1 MFSQHGRRA
10 SRACVSCHQRKLRC
24 DASFRGCPCTRC
36 LQDGKETCILREK
49 LPRFSRNFYQNVLTG
64 SPTSD
69 ERPTRRADDAHTRDA
84 TPPGSVDFSRYS
96 FLELN
101 NLQALDKEDVSY
113 LRSKGCFSLPEQPAL
128 DEFITK
134 FFLHTHPQTPVL
146 DEAKFWRV
154 YLQRDGPI
162 QSSDQK
168 ISLFVFHAML
178 FMACSDVSLETIQKC
193 GFTDKET
200 ARASFYK
207 RAKLLF
213 DLRAENSP
221 LNKAQGSVLL
231 SHQVSPDDP
240 QTGSLWLVYATQ
252 NTVILGQQPV
262 SFAGDLRDAMKK
274 RLWWSILLR
283 DRCLCLGL
291 RRRTQITSKHFNA
304 ETSYLEEADFA
315 DEISNSHVY
324 DKESKQ
330 ILFETLQ
337 HQCRL
342 AVLVTDM
349 ATFMFT
355 TNGVSSPSLSF
366 KAFQSHRCEIKRLR
380 NELLQWERRFAP
392 PQTLP
397 NGSVL
402 PSPVTTFIKVTYM
415 YYYAA
420 QSNLAHYEALIVE
433 SHADFA
439 GKSYTNQLCEC
450 GSYLKDA
457 VGSLT
462 ETMEYFSDVQNVEN
476 IPLCTLAFVATP
488 LVNAALDAK
497 LARSYEDMT
506 LRRRHVDLLADIY
519 RRLAL
524 LYNVTNYVA
533 VGTNQ
538 ILKLVYS
545 LSQEVLLRENR
556 SHLPGAGGPSAQ
568 MAKSA
573 NMNHSLKLGAGN
585 RLATWPDLWICYPR
599 AYLLISTSVDYS
611 LSVGRLPHDND
622 IPEFLLNTPPDTP
635 KVRLPWMTKTDLI
648 NPSDAT
654 GADFWCPSYCPPTR
668 PLSIIR
674 PQTDAMPMSSAIAGG
689 PLVGMAKPPLQ
700 VPTLPGALWQ
710 DGAVYGN
717 VYNYQTTPVTFD
729 QGPIN
734 LDFLNQ
740 MPPTAVPFFQPSPNQ
755 VVSYDQVGHS
765 GSIPTTIVGNELNHP
780 GDFGQVYMRDD
791 ENQASNMWVLDYYNE
806 TAGNGPSML
815 YSLTYPHPANESND
829 DQTDSN
835 DGSVYGVGQAPDMP

>member
-49 LPRFSRNFYQNVLTG
+49 LPRFSRNSYQNVLTG

-69 ERPTRRADDAHTRDA
+69 ERPTRRADDEHTRA
-84 TPPGSVDFSRYS
+84 AAPPGIVDFSRYS

-101 NLQALDKEDVSY
+101 NLEALDREDVSY
-113 LRSKGCFSLPEQPAL
+113 LRSKGCFSLPEQAAL
-128 DEFITK
+128 DEFVTK
-134 FFLHTHPQTPVL
+134 FFLHAHPQTPVL
-146 DEAKFWRV
+146 DEARFWRL

-162 QSSDQK
+162 QTSNQK

-178 FMACSDVSLETIQKC
+178 FVACSDVSLETIRKC

-200 ARASFYK
+200 ARTSFYK

-315 DEISNSHVY
+315 DEIADSHVY

-397 NGSVL
+397 NGSIL

-439 GKSYTNQLCEC
+439 GKSYTNQLCES

-462 ETMEYFSDVQNVEN
+462 ETMEYFSDCRNVEN

-488 LVNAALDAK
+488 LVNAALDVK
-497 LARSYEDMT
+497 LARTYEDMVV
-506 LRRRHVDLLADIY
+506 RRQHVDLLADIY

-538 ILKLVYS
+538 ILKLVYR
-545 LSQEVLLRENR
+545 LSEEVLLRENQ
-556 SHLPGAGGPSAQ
+556 SHLAAAGGPSAQ
-568 MAKSA
+568 MAKNA
-573 NMNHSLKLGAGN
+573 NMNHNLKLGAGN
-585 RLATWPDLWICYPR
+585 RLANWPDLWVCYPR

-654 GADFWCPSYCPPTR
+654 GADFWCPSYCAPTR

-674 PQTDAMPMSSAIAGG
+674 PQTDAMPMPNPILGG
-689 PLVGMAKPPLQ
+689 PVVGMAKPPLQ
-700 VPTLPGALWQ
+700 VQTLPGPLWQ
-710 DGAVYGN
+710 DGAVYEN

-740 MPPTAVPFFQPSPNQ
+740 MPPTAVPLFQPSGNQ
-755 VVSYDQVGHS
+755 LMTYDHLGHS
-765 GSIPTTIVGNELNHP
+765 DSIPTTIVGNEMGNLR
-780 GDFGQVYMRDD
+780 DFGQVYMRDD
-791 ENQASNMWVLDYYNE
+791 ENQVSNMWVLDYYNE

-815 YSLTYPHPANESND
+815 CSLAYQHPANESND
-829 DQTDSN
+829 EQTDSN

>member
-1 MFSQHGRRA
+1 MFSQQGRRA
-10 SRACVSCHQRKLRC
+10 SRACISCHQRKLRC

-49 LPRFSRNFYQNVLTG
+49 MPRFSRNFYQDTLTTP
-64 SPTSD
+64 SSANERSAVQSDDDRPRNAKPTGTV
-69 ERPTRRADDAHTRDA
+69 E
-84 TPPGSVDFSRYS
+84 FSRYS

-101 NLQALDKEDVSY
+101 NFHALDKEDVAY
-113 LRSKGCFSLPEQPAL
+113 MRSKGCFSVPDQPVL
-128 DEFITK
+128 DEFINQY
-134 FFLHTHPQTPVL
+134 FLHIHPETPVL
-146 DEAKFWRV
+146 DEAGFWRL
-154 YLQRDGPI
+154 YSQAGGDAPT
-162 QSSDQK
+162 SEQK
-168 ISLFVFHAML
+168 ISLFVFQAMM
-178 FMACSDVSLETIQKC
+178 FRAISYVSIESINRC
-193 GFTDKET
+193 GFSDKES

-213 DLRAENSP
+213 DLRAENLP
-221 LNKAQGSVLL
+221 LNKAQGAVLL

-262 SFAGDLRDAMKK
+262 SFAGDLQDTMKK

-304 ETSYLEEADFA
+304 ETSYFEEADFA
-315 DEISNSHVY
+315 DEIAHSNVY
-324 DKESKQ
+324 DKDSKM

-355 TNGVSSPSLSF
+355 SNGVSSPSLSF

-380 NELLQWERRFAP
+380 NELLQWERRFCP

-402 PSPVTTFIKVTYM
+402 PSSVTTFIKVTYM
-415 YYYAA
+415 YYHAA
-420 QSNLAHYEALIVE
+420 QSNLSHYEALIVE

-439 GKSYTNQLCEC
+439 GKSYKSQLLEC
-450 GSYLKDA
+450 GSFLKYA
-457 VGSLT
+457 VTSLT
-462 ETMEYFSDVQNVEN
+462 ATMEYFSDYRNVEN
-476 IPLCTLAFVATP
+476 IPLSTLAFVATP
-488 LVNAALDAK
+488 LVNSALDLK
-497 LARSYEDMT
+497 LARSYEEMVM
-506 LRRRHVDLLADIY
+506 RRRHVDLLADIY

-545 LSQEVLLRENR
+545 LSQQLLHREGQ
-556 SHLPGAGGPSAQ
+556 SHVSTAGPSQFMQNAGS
-568 MAKSA
+568 MGNSA
-573 NMNHSLKLGAGN
+573 DLVLNN
-585 RLATWPDLWICYPR
+585 RLTNWVDVFVYYPR

-611 LSVGRLPHDND
+611 LSIGRLPHDND
-622 IPEFLLNTPPDTP
+622 IPEFLRSASSNTPR
-635 KVRLPWMTKTDLI
+635 VRLPWMTKTDLI
-648 NPSDAT
+648 NPSE
-654 GADFWCPSYCPPTR
+654 GAGPDFWCPSYCAPTR
-668 PLSIIR
+668 PLSVIR
-674 PQTDAMPMSSAIAGG
+674 PQNDGLTLPSATSAS
-689 PLVGMAKPPLQ
+689 LVWASKPPLQ
-700 VPTLPGALWQ
+700 LQPLPGALWQ
-710 DGAVYGN
+710 DN
-717 VYNYQTTPVTFD
+717 MSNYQTTPVTFD

-734 LDFLNQ
+734 PDFLDPG
-740 MPPTAVPFFQPSPNQ
+740 PPMAVPFFQPSTHQAMGYPNLG
-755 VVSYDQVGHS
+755 QVGHVS
-765 GSIPTTIVGNELNHP
+765 PPVMGNEL
-780 GDFGQVYMRDD
+780 GSSDDFGQVYMRDD
-791 ENQASNMWVLDYYNE
+791 DNPTSNLWVLDYYND

-815 YSLTYPHPANESND
+815 YSLTYPHQAHDPND

-835 DGSVYGVGQAPDMP
+835 HGLA